1 MGMLEMGHRGR
12 QRSGKRLRIIKK
24 ETNCHYSRMTIKMDN
39 PKVSI
44 CKLLN
49 LVTKF
54 SKIAGEKHKTKY
66 FKYFP
71 TFYMRPVLL

>member
-1 MGMLEMGHRGR
+1 
-12 QRSGKRLRIIKK
+12 
-24 ETNCHYSRMTIKMDN
+24 MDN

-54 SKIAGEKHKTKY
+54 SKIVGEKYKTKY

>member
-1 MGMLEMGHRGR
+1 
-12 QRSGKRLRIIKK
+12 
-24 ETNCHYSRMTIKMDN
+24 MTIKMDN

-54 SKIAGEKHKTKY
+54 SKISGEKHNTKY
-66 FKYFP
+66 FKHFP
-71 TFYMRPVLL
+71 TSYMRPVLL